1 MDQYSEFLNYKHF
14 FELKNITD
22 ESLLYLNITEAE
34 EIVKNFEINLITVH
48 QFTTVILLTLYIPI
62 FLVGLFGN
70 LLIIVSVSADK
81 VRKAKLYFL
90 VNLALSDLA
99 VTVLCMPTSI
109 GTSVYRLWVYGR
121 FLCKFSAFI
130 QGMLISNES
139 EHIHFSKVAILY
151 FSVLPPPHPS
161 AYPAPLLRAV

>member
-1 MDQYSEFLNYKHF
+1 MDQLPDFLNYKHY
-14 FELKNITD
+14 FELNNITD
-22 ESLLYLNITEAE
+22 QSRQYLNLSEAE
-34 EIVKNFEINLITVH
+34 QIVRNFEISLVTVH
-48 QFTTVILLTLYIPI
+48 KFTTVTLLTLYIPI

-130 QGMLISNES
+130 QGM
-139 EHIHFSKVAILY
+139 
-151 FSVLPPPHPS
+151 
-161 AYPAPLLRAV
+161 

>member
-1 MDQYSEFLNYKHF
+1 MDQLPDFLSSKHY
-14 FELKNITD
+14 FELQNLTD
-22 ESLLYLNITEAE
+22 KSLQYLNLSEAE
-34 EIVKNFEINLITVH
+34 QIVKNFEINLVTVH
-48 QFTTVILLTLYIPI
+48 QFTTVLLVTLYIPI
-62 FLVGLFGN
+62 FLIGLFGN
-70 LLIIVSVSADK
+70 LLIVVSVSADK

-130 QGMLISNES
+130 QGTF
-139 EHIHFSKVAILY
+139 HFL
-151 FSVLPPPHPS
+151 FC
-161 AYPAPLLRAV
+161 AYQIRNLMKLG